1 MLRDTG
7 ERDKDREKI
16 REKEFMRC
24 FASLVKKEKKRE
36 EEEKGMKMKKGIV
49 TEKKLIWGRKEKGRE
64 AMIKMC
70 EESCLMLCQTRERR
84 EVR

>member
-1 MLRDTG
+1 MLCCQARERGREGGKEKEGRMLRDTRER
-7 ERDKDREKI
+7 ERDRDREKW

-49 TEKKLIWGRKEKGRE
+49 TEKK
-64 AMIKMC
+64 
-70 EESCLMLCQTRERR
+70 
-84 EVR
+84 